1 MTNNIPTIY
10 IGYDSKEEV
19 AYKVLQESI
28 LDHTSAPVNIIPL
41 QQGRLRDIN
50 FYRRTHF
57 VRDNIKYDSVDKKP
71 FSTDFSFT
79 RFLVPFLQMHR
90 WSCTFYG
97 L

>member
-41 QQGRLRDIN
+41 QQGRLRNNLILE
-50 FYRRTHF
+50 R
-57 VRDNIKYDSVDKKP
+57 ISGSL
-71 FSTDFSFT
+71 FSTLISFP
-79 RFLVPFLQMHR
+79 L
-90 WSCTFYG
+90 
-97 L
+97 